1 MRQSNELR
9 GGYSSVHRNSMRNR
23 MQRKTGVK
31 IMQFENVG
39 RRSFLRTMGAAGML
53 SALPEAAF
61 ALHAGGEQMAHET
74 AAPGADAEA
83 KPKYSIQFAV
93 IGLDHAHILG
103 ITAAVIRGGGQLAA
117 FYSTLPN
124 AIASFQ
130 KLYPNARLARSEDE
144 ILSDPSIQLVASASI
159 PNLRAPLG
167 IRAMRHGKDFLSD
180 KPAITTLEQ
189 LAEVRKVSA
198 ETRRMFAIM
207 YSERLEV
214 RAAVQAGY
222 LVKDGAIG
230 KVVQTINIAPHQV
243 NAPSRPDWFW
253 DPVQYGGI
261 LCDIGSHQADQFV
274 YYTGSTTAD
283 VAASQIA
290 NVNHPGHPQFQDF
303 GDMMLHGNGGA
314 GYVRVDWFTP
324 DGLGTWGDGRLFI
337 LGTEGYIE
345 LRKYIDIAGRPG
357 ANHLFIVDRK
367 QTRYL
372 DCSQVAL
379 PFGPQFVADIVNRTH
394 IAQDQQQ
401 ALLAAELV
409 LKAQKNAKVLT
420 FTA

>member
-1 MRQSNELR
+1 
-9 GGYSSVHRNSMRNR
+9 
-23 MQRKTGVK
+23 
-31 IMQFENVG
+31 
-39 RRSFLRTMGAAGML
+39 MGAAGVL
-53 SALPEAAF
+53 SALPEVAF
-61 ALHAGGEQMAHET
+61 GLQTDGAQVVQEI
-74 AAPGADAEA
+74 APPGYDA
-83 KPKYSIQFAV
+83 KPTHSIQFAV

-117 FYSTLPN
+117 FYSTLPR
-124 AIASFQ
+124 AIANFQ
-130 KLYPNARLARSEDE
+130 KLYPSARLAKSEDE
-144 ILSDPSIQLVASASI
+144 ILNDPSIQLVASASI

-167 IRAMRHGKDFLSD
+167 IRVMRHGKDYLSD

-198 ETRRMFAIM
+198 ETGRMFAIM

-214 RAAVQAGY
+214 PAAVQAGC
-222 LVKDGAIG
+222 LVKAGAIG

-274 YYTGSTTAD
+274 YYTGSTAAEVT
-283 VAASQIA
+283 ASQIA
-290 NVNHPGHPQFQDF
+290 NVNHPSHPQCQDF

-324 DGLGTWGDGRLFI
+324 DGLGVWGDGRLFI
-337 LGTEGYIE
+337 LGAEGYIE

-367 QTRYL
+367 QTRYI
-372 DCSQVAL
+372 DCSKVVL

-394 IAQDQQQ
+394 LAQDQEQ

-409 LKAQKNAKVLT
+409 LQAQRNAKLLT
-420 FTA
+420 FTV